1 MTFAARLWFLIL
13 CLALPSTAFAQ
24 SKPTDPIELVP
35 NFIGSGTY
43 SSAFSG
49 DGRYAVVG
57 GRSGEVSV
65 WEVRSGRK
73 LRSFWVVT
81 TGFGGGGVD
90 SVAFSPDGSRVAAAA
105 RHAIYVWEVRTG
117 ASLWTAKAH
126 NVSVNALAFLP
137 DGSKLLSGGGMYTRS
152 DDPFDSPLKLWDAQT
167 GQLTRSFK
175 GHTENVRTI
184 ALSKDGTT
192 ILSAGDD
199 KTIKLWNAASGQP
212 IQTFKGHKD
221 KVTSVRFMPDGKTV
235 LSESRYDKTARFW
248 DVQSGRMLRQIPG
261 SEYGSAAVFPDG
273 KTLLWPPACCAS
285 KPTTL
290 PASRYDIAS
299 GKITGQVE
307 LPFDWWEMGALDI
320 TPSPDGKLL
329 LVQNNR
335 VVDAATGKLV
345 ASFLGRVL
353 GSGSVHS
360 APTGSALLVGGSALT
375 LWDTTLGQLIQNYD
389 EKSGDFAAWVSAD
402 GSQVISANRR
412 YQESIV
418 RLRDTT
424 TGQVISEFDIS
435 KTIPEKDFS
444 SAVIQLSPDN
454 KTYAIMNHGGKIVY
468 LVSAETKKV
477 LHKLP
482 DHTGGGYYTFFT
494 FSPDSMR
501 ILTTTTDKKDIARLW
516 DVKTGELLRTHK
528 LIRESKF
535 REAGDHQIGARTPG
549 FSPDGKR
556 VVTSGGNLTSSVPN
570 GIVTQWGSADGTKT
584 NNVGTVWDPETGQV
598 QHHLSMPP
606 HWIVR
611 AAFSPDSTRLISG
624 GSDRILRMWNAQT
637 GEQIRTFGGNHG
649 DNIEEVSFSRDGK
662 RVFSTSDDATL
673 KIWNADTGD
682 LLATL
687 VRGRDGAWMVLTP
700 EGFFNASPNAS
711 DLLSIVQGMEA
722 YSIEQVYQ
730 SLYRPDLVREKLAG
744 DPRGLVRE
752 AAARLDLG
760 RVIGSG
766 NVPGVAIIAPQDGA
780 PSGAQVAAE
789 VDIVNRGGG
798 IGRVEWRVNGVT
810 VGVDTPPAPAA
821 NQLARLTRNLSLDPG
836 SNTIEVIAYNAANL
850 VASIPVRATVTV
862 PSAAPAPGQ
871 PVAAQPS
878 RLFVIAAGIDDYTDS
893 RFKLAGSVRDA
904 RTLSQAFSTSGAGL
918 YQSVNVKLLTDADV
932 TKDKLDAAFKEFA
945 AQATPADV
953 FVLHLAG
960 HGKTVDGRY
969 YFVPRDFKVGN
980 NSDEKAVNAAVVAQG
995 IAQEQW
1001 QRWFATI
1008 PARKSMILFDTCESG
1023 SLTGDAAQ
1031 TKALEQSA
1039 ANDRLAQATG
1049 RSIITASS
1057 STQLAFEYRGHG
1069 LFTYNLLDAM
1079 ERADSDGNGTIE
1091 INELA
1096 AYVYAQVTRLSEQV
1110 FKKRQEPQIRIASSY
1125 PLTRQGRV
1133 LAGDLPT
1140 VAEDNAPAFQLA
1152 QTANLQIKPGPGAT
1166 VVRSLNAQTAVTV
1179 LKSEGGWSL
1188 VASGGKPLG
1197 YVATR
1202 DLAPAAKAATR

>member
-1 MTFAARLWFLIL
+1 MLPPLYCVPVRTIFIGAHMTFAARLWFLIL

-35 NFIGSGTY
+35 NFIGSGGW
-43 SSAFSG
+43 SSAFSS
-49 DGRYAVVG
+49 DGRYAAIG

-65 WEVRSGRK
+65 WEIQSGRK

-81 TGFGGGGVD
+81 TGFSGGQIGA
-90 SVAFSPDGSRVAAAA
+90 VAFSPDGSKIAAAS
-105 RHAIYVWEVRTG
+105 RKSIYFWEVRTG
-117 ASLWTAKAH
+117 KSLATMQAH
-126 NVSVNALAFLP
+126 NISVNALAFSA
-137 DGSKLLSGGGMYTRS
+137 DGLKLLSGGGMHSRS
-152 DDPFDSPLKLWDAQT
+152 EDAFDSPLKLWDVQT
-167 GQLTRSFK
+167 GQMIRSFK
-175 GHTENVRTI
+175 GHTDNVKAI
-184 ALSKDGTT
+184 AFSKDGAT

-199 KTIKLWNAASGQP
+199 KTIRLWNAASGQP
-212 IQTFKGHKD
+212 IRTFKGHKEG
-221 KVTSVRFMPDGKTV
+221 VTTARFMPDGKTV
-235 LSESRYDKTARFW
+235 LSESEDKTARFW

-261 SEYGSAAVFPDG
+261 SPYGSAALFPDG

-285 KPTTL
+285 EPKKL
-290 PASRYDIAS
+290 PAKRYDVES
-299 GKITGQVE
+299 GKFAGQID
-307 LPFDWWEMGALDI
+307 LPFTYWEMGALEL
-320 TPSPDGKLL
+320 TPSPDGKFLL
-329 LVQNNR
+329 MQNDR
-335 VVDAATGKLV
+335 IVDAATGKLV
-345 ASFLGRVL
+345 TQFFGRVL
-353 GSGSVHS
+353 KSDSLSPAPNGSS
-360 APTGSALLVGGSALT
+360 LLVGGGALT
-375 LWDTTLGQLIQNYD
+375 LWDMRLGQLLQNYD
-389 EKSGDFAAWVSAD
+389 ERVGTFDAWISAS
-402 GSQVISANRR
+402 GSQVISGG
-412 YQESIV
+412 YPDYIV
-418 RLRDTT
+418 KLRDVI
-424 TGQVISEFDIS
+424 TGQIASQFDVRKNIED
-435 KTIPEKDFS
+435 KEL
-444 SAVIQLSPDN
+444 AVADMLLSPDG
-454 KTYAIMNHGGKIVY
+454 KTLAVKNVHEKVMFLVDAPTGKVI
-468 LVSAETKKV
+468 
-477 LHKLP
+477 HKLP
-482 DHTGGGYYTFFT
+482 GLTISTTAFE
-494 FSPDSMR
+494 FSPDSAR
-501 ILTTTTDKKDIARLW
+501 FLTLSDRTARLW
-516 DVKTGELLRTHK
+516 DVKTGQILNTHELLRSSGYA
-528 LIRESKF
+528 RDSDY
-535 REAGDHQIGARTPG
+535 AIGSRAPA
-549 FSPDGKR
+549 FSRDGKR
-556 VVTSGGNLTSSVPN
+556 VVSIGGFRDGVSSVYTAT
-570 GIVTQWGSADGTKT
+570 I
-584 NNVGTVWDPETGQV
+584 WDPVSGDV
-598 QHHLSMPP
+598 QRHLSMPP
-606 HWIVR
+606 HWIEK
-611 AAFSPDSTRLISG
+611 ASFSPDGTRLVSA
-624 GSDRILRMWNAQT
+624 GSDRILRLWDAQT
-637 GEQIRTFGGNHG
+637 GQQIRTFNGNHG
-649 DNIEEVSFSRDGK
+649 DKINRVVFSPDGR
-662 RVFSTSDDATL
+662 RVFSTSEDATV
-673 KIWNADTGD
+673 KIWNAETGESI
-682 LLATL
+682 ATFI
-687 VRGRDGAWMVLTP
+687 RGQDGAWLVLTP

-850 VASIPVRATVTV
+850 VASIPARATVTV

-932 TKDKLDAAFKEFA
+932 SKDKLDAAFKEFA

-969 YFVPRDFKVGN
+969 YFVPRDFKVSDSG
-980 NSDEKAVNAAVVAQG
+980 DEKAVNAAVVAQG

-1001 QRWFATI
+1001 QRWFASI

-1110 FKKRQEPQIRIASSY
+1110 FKKRQEPQIKIASSY

-1133 LAGDLPT
+1133 LAGDLPV
-1140 VAEDNAPAFQLA
+1140 VAEDNAPSFQLA

-1179 LKSEGGWSL
+1179 LKNEGGWSL

-1202 DLAPAAKAATR
+1202 DLAPAR